1 MSHLD
6 KIIESSINHC
16 HTNGE
21 QGGRAEIEKVTK
33 HKIFLLV
40 FVLAMVV
47 MAWASI
53 AQLDI
58 TVSTRGE
65 ILLATDVEKVQHLE
79 GGILNELY
87 ISPGDLVYKG
97 QKIAALSS
105 QDRISELNT
114 TLLEIVDLELTL
126 LKNKALINNKKPSF
140 VGFSGYPELVQHHQ
154 QAWLEEVQKNTS
166 NDQLV
171 KHDIKH
177 KNSLIGSMTQR
188 IKSSNK
194 QLALVSEQL
203 TVKQKLYNEE
213 MASYVDVLNMKVQRM
228 NMVREI
234 ENLDEATLNES
245 YELIRLEKS
254 LIDNRQSR
262 NSEYQR
268 LNTDVNKRLRVK
280 QTQLPTIRDKVE
292 RLLVYSP
299 VDGTVDK
306 VHYNYISAVIAP
318 GDSIADITPLNN
330 TLHGEIKIPRKDV
343 GFIEKGQAVK
353 LKFDSYNFSKYGV
366 VEGVISSISRS
377 SYEDEDAQYY
387 VAKVIMD
394 NAYLDKGGKKYYL
407 TPYMEFTA
415 DIKTGSRKVIDYALK
430 PVITALDE
438 SFDER

>member
-1 MSHLD
+1 
-6 KIIESSINHC
+6 
-16 HTNGE
+16 
-21 QGGRAEIEKVTK
+21 
-33 HKIFLLV
+33 
-40 FVLAMVV
+40 
-47 MAWASI
+47 
-53 AQLDI
+53 
-58 TVSTRGE
+58 
-65 ILLATDVEKVQHLE
+65 
-79 GGILNELY
+79 
-87 ISPGDLVYKG
+87 
-97 QKIAALSS
+97 
-105 QDRISELNT
+105 
-114 TLLEIVDLELTL
+114 
-126 LKNKALINNKKPSF
+126 
-140 VGFSGYPELVQHHQ
+140 
-154 QAWLEEVQKNTS
+154 
-166 NDQLV
+166 
-171 KHDIKH
+171 
-177 KNSLIGSMTQR
+177 
-188 IKSSNK
+188 
-194 QLALVSEQL
+194 
-203 TVKQKLYNEE
+203 